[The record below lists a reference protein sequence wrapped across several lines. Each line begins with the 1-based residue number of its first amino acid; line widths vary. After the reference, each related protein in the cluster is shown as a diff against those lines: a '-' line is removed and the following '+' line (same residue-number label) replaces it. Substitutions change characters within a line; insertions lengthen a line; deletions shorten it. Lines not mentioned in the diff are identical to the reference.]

1 MILLKMEK
9 KYNKGKILK
18 DFSSLFYNQ
27 VKLRTKEH

>member
-1 MILLKMEK
+1 MEK